1 MNNIQNCPVC
11 GVTVSGTVVRF
22 SNGSS
27 GSPARLFARVCQ
39 YAKKAGCINTDPEK
53 IGEIKAEDSY
63 GTDPMPNAPG

>member
-1 MNNIQNCPVC
+1 MNNSQNCPVC

-39 YAKKAGCINTDPEK
+39 YAKKPGCINTDTEK

-63 GTDPMPNAPG
+63 GTDPMPQGLG